1 MKQLH
6 PGAVHYQ
13 YWSLNKQGEPMKIL
27 AVRASYLLVLLA
39 CLPAAGS
46 AETGPGKAGLETAT
60 FAGGCFWCME
70 PPFDKLDG
78 VISTTPGYT
87 GGHKK
92 NPTYKEVSRGG
103 TGHTEAVQIVYDP
116 EKVSYAELLDVFWHN
131 IDPTT
136 VDGQFCD
143 WGNQYRSEIFFH
155 NAEQQQLA
163 EQSKSALDELKP
175 FKEPVVTGLTR
186 ATEFYPAEDYHQD
199 YYLKNP
205 VRYKFYRYGC
215 GRDKRLEELWGSSE

>member
-1 MKQLH
+1 
-6 PGAVHYQ
+6 
-13 YWSLNKQGEPMKIL
+13 
-27 AVRASYLLVLLA
+27 
-39 CLPAAGS
+39 
-46 AETGPGKAGLETAT
+46 
-60 FAGGCFWCME
+60 ME
-70 PPFDKLDG
+70 PPFDNLDG
-78 VISTTPGYT
+78 VISTTSGYT
-87 GGHKK
+87 GGHKQ

-116 EKVSYAELLDVFWHN
+116 EKVSYAELLDVFWRN

-143 WGNQYRSEIFFH
+143 WGSQYRSEIFFH
-155 NAEQQQLA
+155 SAEQQQLA
-163 EQSKSALDELKP
+163 EHSKSALDELKP

-186 ATEFYPAEDYHQD
+186 ATEFYRAEDYHQD